1 MLNKNP
7 HEYLQDLIVKAYKN
21 ACDRKHGM
29 LLLEHILYA
38 FLTEDEVKQYF
49 LDNGYDYDNT
59 LIETNNFLVPYPL
72 IASLEEN
79 EKPELNL
86 LIEMFVS
93 TFLTSIACNE
103 DMKSTPNTIKNIMLS
118 LSSFLFMKDTFS
130 EKILTS
136 NKINF
141 DIIVNMYQ
149 KYNAENILQQRIKP
163 ILDELTSKD
172 DLKDL
177 INDLPKPKSDPSKYL
192 INLNEIV
199 KDKNWI
205 KIVGREK
212 EIDLLEQI
220 ILRKD
225 KPNAILVGN
234 PGIGKTKIIE
244 GFTKKLVDDNSNIK
258 VFQLDTLAF
267 TSNIMFKG
275 ELEKMVI
282 Q

>member
-59 LIETNNFLVPYPL
+59 LIETNNFLVSYPL
-72 IASLEEN
+72 SASLEEN
-79 EKPELNL
+79 ENPELNL

-130 EKILTS
+130 EKILTT

-149 KYNAENILQQRIKP
+149 KYNAENILQQRIKQ
-163 ILDELTSKD
+163 ILDE
-172 DLKDL
+172 
-177 INDLPKPKSDPSKYL
+177 
-192 INLNEIV
+192 
-199 KDKNWI
+199 
-205 KIVGREK
+205 
-212 EIDLLEQI
+212 
-220 ILRKD
+220 
-225 KPNAILVGN
+225 
-234 PGIGKTKIIE
+234 
-244 GFTKKLVDDNSNIK
+244 
-258 VFQLDTLAF
+258 
-267 TSNIMFKG
+267 
-275 ELEKMVI
+275 
-282 Q
+282 